1 MFRFR
6 SALCLIL
13 TLAVPAAAQML
24 EIATEPDWVEV
35 LEIPADDPKLRAEVE
50 DGEFYLL
57 SDHQMRWV
65 GDGKQSYGRTVAEVT
80 DRAGLEGLATIQFD
94 FDPEFEQIF
103 LVRMRILRDGQ
114 EIDLKDQITT
124 EVYRRETRLD
134 EGIIDG
140 TLTAVVQ
147 VPDLRVG
154 DVLDYAT
161 ILTRTP
167 MVGAGERGGTSWLEW
182 DTPVVLSQSVVN
194 WPAGVPLELGPL
206 PPEVTYAVTPL
217 ADGAQRHVWQRAGH
231 LPPPDEEEVPY
242 EEIEA
247 ALLRFS
253 DTRDWTPLV
262 RALGPH
268 YTADY
273 SLPAEWE
280 AKVDAIAEAHATAE
294 ARAFAALRLVQ
305 DELRYVSLSVGA
317 GGYFARTPAEVIAA
331 GFGDC
336 KDKSLLLRVMLTR
349 LGVEAAVALTDLDG
363 GYGLPQELPGLGA
376 FDHMILRATLDG
388 RAVWMDATGSHA
400 GGSLGAAVE
409 LDYGYALPLTGQ
421 GTAALERMEVTSEGT
436 WSQHAREEFAFS
448 LFGVF
453 LTVETRHLTG
463 AADGARARWAS
474 TPVSQISRDFL
485 EYYQNSYPGL
495 VVLRPPEMTDDRDG
509 NEVVVTERYF
519 LPLEALNR
527 NGLREDFFFGTENL
541 VERYPKH
548 LNGDRRLPFQVGGPW
563 IARYEVEVKGAP
575 IEFDPPDPVTL
586 QNAAFRFAYSGEARE
601 GGNMVLSWS
610 FEPLVHA
617 IPADQVQAVLDD
629 ARAVREASWYT
640 WDLTD
645 VE

>member
-1 MFRFR
+1 MRVFR
-6 SALCLIL
+6 SALALIL
-13 TLAVPAAAQML
+13 ALAAPAAAQTL
-24 EIATEPDWVEV
+24 EIASEPDWVEV
-35 LEIPADDPKLRAEVE
+35 LAIPDDDPKLRAEVE

-65 GDGKQSYGRTVAEVT
+65 GDEKQSYGRTVAEVT

-94 FDPEFEQIF
+94 FDPEFETIS
-103 LVRMRILRDGQ
+103 LVRMRILRGGQ
-114 EIDLKDQITT
+114 EIDLKDQVTS

-182 DTPVVLSQSVVN
+182 DTPVVLSQSALI
-194 WPAGVPLELGPL
+194 WPAGMALELGPL

-217 ADGAQRHVWQRAGH
+217 ADGSQRHVWQRVGH

-242 EEIEA
+242 EVIEA

-262 RALGPH
+262 LSLAPH

-273 SLPAEWE
+273 PLPAAWE
-280 AKVDAIAEAHATAE
+280 AKVEAIALAHATPE
-294 ARAFAALRLVQ
+294 TRAFAALRLVQ

-317 GGYFARTPAEVIAA
+317 GGYFARSPAEVIAA

-349 LGVEAAVALTDLDG
+349 LGVTSAVALTDLDG

-388 RAVWMDATGSHA
+388 RAVWMDPTGSHS
-400 GGSLGAAVE
+400 GGGLGTAAL

-421 GTAALERMEVTSEGT
+421 GSAALERMEATAKGVWQQES
-436 WSQHAREEFAFS
+436 RETFAFS
-448 LFGVF
+448 MFGVF
-453 LTVETRHLTG
+453 LTVETTHLTG
-463 AADGARARWAS
+463 AADGARAHWAAN
-474 TPVSQISRDFL
+474 PVSQISRDFL
-485 EYYQNSYPGL
+485 DYYQDRYPGL
-495 VVLRPPEMTDDRDG
+495 VVLRPPEMTDDRTG
-509 NEVVVTERYF
+509 NKVVVIERYF
-519 LPLEALNR
+519 LPLETLDR
-527 NGLREDFFFGTENL
+527 NGLREDFLFGIENL
-541 VERYPKH
+541 VERYPRH
-548 LNGDRRLPFQVGGPW
+548 LNDQRRLPFLVGGPW
-563 IARYEVEVKGAP
+563 VARYEVEVKGAP
-575 IEFDPPDPVTL
+575 IEFEPPDPVAL
-586 QNAAFRFAYSGEARE
+586 QNAAFRFSYSGTARE
-601 GGNMVLSWS
+601 GGNMSLSWS
-610 FEPLVHA
+610 FEPLVRA
-617 IPADQVQAVLDD
+617 IPADQVEAVLDD
-629 ARAVREASWYT
+629 ARVVREASWYT